1 MLFVFGLA
9 DMRNSYSLFQEI
21 LYDLLYRMV
30 FFRSVETPQEYGRLS
45 MCLNSIYDI
54 NNCTLIGVFFT
65 KPVLHLRGIQNFI
78 FYLRKD
84 FILLYSTKV
93 RQ

>member
-1 MLFVFGLA
+1 MQILAELRKVIRFFQRCVDQFVLFVFGLA

-30 FFRSVETPQEYGRLS
+30 FFRSVETPHEYGRLS

-54 NNCTLIGVFFT
+54 NNCTLI
-65 KPVLHLRGIQNFI
+65 
-78 FYLRKD
+78 
-84 FILLYSTKV
+84 
-93 RQ
+93 